1 MKTIQQDKSTG
12 QLSPLPFVALAAN
25 CVVWVLYGILQSDM
39 TVLVPNASG
48 MGFGLYYTYLF
59 SKYVA
64 GWV

>member
-1 MKTIQQDKSTG
+1 MKSIQQDKSTG

-59 SKYVA
+59 SK
-64 GWV
+64 